1 MRIWSLHPQHLDAKG
16 LTALWR
22 ETLLAQRVLQG
33 RTRGYTQHPQL
44 ERFKGCQDPQVAIA
58 TYLDA
63 VHVEAGRRGYRFNA
77 ELIAPLRTEETL
89 AVSEG
94 QLAYEWEHLLAKLKQ
109 RAPAVY
115 AQQAGLAGPQ
125 PHPMFYVTPGPL
137 AAWERP
143 QRDK

>member
-44 ERFKGCQDPQVAIA
+44 ERFKACREPQAAIA

-63 VHVEAGRRGYRFNA
+63 VHVEAGRRGYSFNA
-77 ELIAPLRTEETL
+77 ELIAPLRTVETL

-115 AQQAGLAGPQ
+115 SLQAGLAGPQ
-125 PHPMFYVTPGPL
+125 PHPMFYVTPGLL

-143 QRDK
+143 QGAK

>member
-44 ERFKGCQDPQVAIA
+44 LRFKACADPQAAIA
-58 TYLDA
+58 TYLAA
-63 VHVEAGRRGYRFNA
+63 VHAEAQARGYNFNA
-77 ELIAPLRTEETL
+77 ALIAAPRTDERL

-94 QLAYEWEHLLAKLKQ
+94 QLAYEWQHLLAKLQQ
-109 RAPAVY
+109 RAPDVH
-115 AQQAGLAGPQ
+115 AQQAALAAPQ
-125 PHPMFYVTPGPL
+125 PHPMFYVQPGPI
-137 AAWERP
+137 AEWERP
-143 QRDK
+143 